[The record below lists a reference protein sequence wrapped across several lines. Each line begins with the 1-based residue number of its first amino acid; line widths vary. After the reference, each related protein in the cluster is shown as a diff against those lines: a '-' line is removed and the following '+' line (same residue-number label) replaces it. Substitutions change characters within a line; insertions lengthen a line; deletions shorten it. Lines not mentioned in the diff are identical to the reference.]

1 MQNFACAGVILLA
14 VTGAAVAQEGGG
26 MPMMHE
32 MDGMMMMMAPEG
44 ASPATQGYID
54 AMNAMSMGM
63 MVPFTGNPDVDFI
76 TGMIA
81 HHQGAVDSAKV
92 VLEHG
97 SDPEV
102 KAFAEQIIAAQ
113 EAEIAWMKGWLAAQ
127 GQ

>member
-63 MVPFTGNPDVDFI
+63 MVALYRKSGRGF
-76 TGMIA
+76 
-81 HHQGAVDSAKV
+81 HHRA
-92 VLEHG
+92 
-97 SDPEV
+97 
-102 KAFAEQIIAAQ
+102 
-113 EAEIAWMKGWLAAQ
+113 
-127 GQ
+127 